1 MRYQELLDEYSH
13 LLRCDVQMR
22 QQMQRIPKGYVVT
35 KRISGRDYFYLQ
47 YSVQGKKKSEYIRE
61 DDVPAIKAAL
71 AEREPLKLRI
81 AQNRG
86 EQERLVR
93 AAQIL
98 DTNLYRIFLYLKQCA
113 DMDAMPVARRL
124 EALSFAR
131 AMTALEGLP
140 AKEETEDNLRLWA
153 KGEMSFA
160 DIYLNAL
167 RNYRVVE
174 VTQ

>member
-1 MRYQELLDEYSH
+1 MRYQELLDEYSR

-22 QQMQRIPKGYVVT
+22 QQMQMIPKGYVVT

-47 YSVQGKKKSEYIRE
+47 YSVQGKKKSEYVR
-61 DDVPAIKAAL
+61 DDDLPAIQAAI
-71 AEREPLKLRI
+71 AERAPLKLRLEH
-81 AQNRG
+81 NRK
-86 EQERLVR
+86 EQERLVN

-98 DTNLYRIFLYLKQCA
+98 DTNLHRVFLYLKQCA
-113 DMDAMPVARRL
+113 DMDAMPVAKRL

-140 AKEETEDNLRLWA
+140 AKEETEGNLRLWA
-153 KGEMSFA
+153 KGEMNFA